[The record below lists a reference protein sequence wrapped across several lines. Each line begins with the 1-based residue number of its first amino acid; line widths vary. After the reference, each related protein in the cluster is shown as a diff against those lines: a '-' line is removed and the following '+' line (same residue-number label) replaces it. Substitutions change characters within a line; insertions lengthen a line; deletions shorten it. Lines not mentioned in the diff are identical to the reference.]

1 MSKKKKIII
10 IVSVLLAI
18 LLSFI
23 GGKTFSKYLTQVKGE
38 GIAEIASWDFKV
50 NGRTDDVQTISLSS
64 TFDNET
70 LIGNKIAP
78 GTKGSFNIN
87 LDATGSEVGINYK
100 VTFDSE
106 TQKPTNLKFKY
117 NDTSYNSIKELES
130 ALTGTINAN
139 DSEKTKTFTINW
151 EWPFE
156 TGSNPSEINQN
167 DKIDTQEAQT
177 ISNYTFNVNVQGVQ
191 VSPK

>member
-38 GIAEIASWDFKV
+38 GVAEIASWDFKV
-50 NGRTDDVQTISLSS
+50 NGKTDEVQTINLSS
-64 TFDNET
+64 TFDET

-100 VTFDSE
+100 VTFDGE

-156 TGSNPSEINQN
+156 TGSNTSEINQN

-191 VSPK
+191 VSPQ

>member
-50 NGRTDDVQTISLSS
+50 NGRTDEVQTINLSS

-100 VTFDSE
+100 VTFDGE

-117 NDTSYNSIKELES
+117 NDTSYN
-130 ALTGTINAN
+130 
-139 DSEKTKTFTINW
+139 W

-156 TGSNPSEINQN
+156 TGSNTSEINQN

>member
-38 GIAEIASWDFKV
+38 GVAEIASWDFKV
-50 NGRTDDVQTISLSS
+50 NGKTDEVQTINLSS

-100 VTFDSE
+100 VTFDGE

-156 TGSNPSEINQN
+156 TGSNTSEINQN

-191 VSPK
+191 VPPK

>member
-38 GIAEIASWDFKV
+38 GVAEIASWDFKV
-50 NGRTDDVQTISLSS
+50 NGKTDEVQTINLSS

-100 VTFDSE
+100 VTFDGE

-156 TGSNPSEINQN
+156 TGSNTSGINQN

-177 ISNYTFNVNVQGVQ
+177 ISKYTFNVNVQGVQ

>member
-18 LLSFI
+18 LLTFI

-38 GIAEIASWDFKV
+38 GVAEIASWDFKV
-50 NGRTDDVQTISLSS
+50 NGKTDEVQTINLSS

-100 VTFDSE
+100 VTFDGE

-156 TGSNPSEINQN
+156 TGSNTSEINQN

-191 VSPK
+191 VPPK

>member
-38 GIAEIASWDFKV
+38 GVAEIASWDFKV
-50 NGRTDDVQTISLSS
+50 NGKTDEVQTINLSS

-100 VTFDSE
+100 VTFDGE

-156 TGSNPSEINQN
+156 TGSNTSEIDQN

-191 VSPK
+191 VPPK